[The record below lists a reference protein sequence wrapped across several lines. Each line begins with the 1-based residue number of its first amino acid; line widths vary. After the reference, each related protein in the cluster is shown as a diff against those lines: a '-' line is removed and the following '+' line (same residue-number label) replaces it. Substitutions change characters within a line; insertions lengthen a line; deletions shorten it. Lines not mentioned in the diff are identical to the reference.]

1 VVAVMFLACAVTVQ
15 CEENIG
21 KNDPLLFGVMES
33 VHEMQ
38 AERDRLLKEKGIRN
52 LGKDCWKECRR
63 NTHSGNCYQH
73 CGPDAYC
80 CRRGYKSSYGD
91 TNSACEKAGGGCKN
105 YHCCIEKVPTARNV
119 GKQCW
124 YKCGHK
130 GGECPKFCGNGA
142 LCCRQ
147 GYKNAGCTG
156 GCKDKHCCTKK

>member
-1 VVAVMFLACAVTVQ
+1 MLSFYLDD
-15 CEENIG
+15 IG

-105 YHCCIEKVPTARNV
+105 YHCCIEKGMLTTSIT
-119 GKQCW
+119 
-124 YKCGHK
+124 
-130 GGECPKFCGNGA
+130 
-142 LCCRQ
+142 L
-147 GYKNAGCTG
+147 
-156 GCKDKHCCTKK
+156 